1 MAAFVIPYPCSW
13 TPAADPHYG
22 IGQSMSCF
30 GNAGAGSI
38 ITIPRTRTNNWDM
51 TFQKNF
57 PLKSENRVFMFR
69 AEMYNIFNHTQ
80 FNGANISPTYD
91 WSSWQKGV
99 LVQTNSNLGRYT
111 SALNPRQMSLS
122 LRLRF

>member
-1 MAAFVIPYPCSW
+1 
-13 TPAADPHYG
+13 
-22 IGQSMSCF
+22 
-30 GNAGAGSI
+30 
-38 ITIPRTRTNNWDM
+38 
-51 TFQKNF
+51 
-57 PLKSENRVFMFR
+57 
-69 AEMYNIFNHTQ
+69 MYNIFNHTQ
-80 FNGANISPTYD
+80 FSGANISPTYD